1 MPVVPMD
8 IDNSTVATTSAIT
21 AAITYFFGTTVLELK
36 PSVALGIA
44 AAVGI
49 VLYAIGVIPIGL
61 LVVAGISMII
71 AIFKSITSGARTSD
85 SQSEKARRRAMG
97 YDD

>member
-1 MPVVPMD
+1 MPVLPMD

-36 PSVALGIA
+36 ASVSLVIA
-44 AAVGI
+44 AGVGI

-61 LVVAGISMII
+61 LLVVGVSMVI
-71 AIFKSITSGARTSD
+71 AIFKSITSGTRAPD
-85 SQSEKARRRAMG
+85 SQSEKARRRALG